1 MSTNARVFMQ
11 DFFGRLPRVKRKS
24 AIKDEVAFSNG
35 EIFGAAEERLS
46 GMSVS
51 SLDDDDALSA
61 EYRAICTIGGKWTFI
76 RYILRI

>member
-46 GMSVS
+46 GMSV
-51 SLDDDDALSA
+51 
-61 EYRAICTIGGKWTFI
+61 
-76 RYILRI
+76 